1 MAINLLT
8 GKRLERDWSCSISGD
23 GMNSSKKEL
32 FPQKKWLWAVLAGSL
47 TGGLGVEKKSPLFAA
62 YLLTEYKH
70 VEVADLHGG
79 TTIHMRG

>member
-1 MAINLLT
+1 MAINILT

-47 TGGLGVEKKSPLFAA
+47 TGGLGVEKKSPLLITGGVITSTAGF
-62 YLLTEYKH
+62 LLAMHKKES
-70 VEVADLHGG
+70 
-79 TTIHMRG
+79 